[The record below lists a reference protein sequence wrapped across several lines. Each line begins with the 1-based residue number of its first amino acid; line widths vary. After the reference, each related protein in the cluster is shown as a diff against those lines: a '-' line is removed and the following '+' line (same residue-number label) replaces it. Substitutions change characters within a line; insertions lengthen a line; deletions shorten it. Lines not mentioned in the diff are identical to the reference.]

1 MLSPCGLQVKK
12 NHSNPEPAQ
21 SSPPP
26 ISHSQPK
33 LQQTIRRDDLHRQR
47 SQSLAIAHM
56 FPPPPDE
63 EIVFLL
69 RNIWSWVPLERIG
82 VDDRV
87 EECIG
92 KGIENECAG
101 WDRVVVDG

>member
-1 MLSPCGLQVKK
+1 
-12 NHSNPEPAQ
+12 
-21 SSPPP
+21 
-26 ISHSQPK
+26 
-33 LQQTIRRDDLHRQR
+33 
-47 SQSLAIAHM
+47 M
-56 FPPPPDE
+56 FPPPDD

-82 VDDRV
+82 ADDRV